1 MHTEFWWGILLE
13 NDQLLRLRRWEK
25 NIKWVVMTAV
35 IEIGSGLCP
44 MAGMVLAILN
54 LKFCYQY
61 ISFLRY
67 STSELSIHII
77 PKVCKPQKM

>member
-44 MAGMVLAILN
+44 MVGYGI
-54 LKFCYQY
+54 
-61 ISFLRY
+61 ISDEP
-67 STSELSIHII
+67 SGSATNI
-77 PKVCKPQKM
+77 